1 MRTGDVYTLSRKD
14 GNDCGMVTNAGKM
27 VDLVG
32 KI

>member
-1 MRTGDVYTLSRKD
+1 MRTSNIYRFYSGE
-14 GNDCGMVTNAGKM
+14 GNDYGMITNAGKM